1 MVRLKSRNLE
11 PKRRKMYNRA
21 VKTGTGTRPAPK
33 NGAGKTERSLTM
45 KKRLLCMISLV
56 LVLVT
61 LLPGVPRGAAAGEV
75 LAFPE
80 ADGLGKYTVGGRGG
94 RVIEVTNLLDGPV
107 IPGSLRAAVEASGPR
122 IVVFKVAGTIDLVS
136 PLDIW
141 NPYITIAGQT
151 APGEGIT
158 LRNYTFYIKVGEVI
172 IRNIRFRLGDLKE
185 ADAVDIRGRT
195 PQQNVILDHCS
206 LSWGVDETLC
216 IRDFTNLTVQW
227 CFITEGLHDN
237 IHHAG
242 KHSKGALVSGSRG
255 QRVSFHH
262 NLFAHNDAR
271 NPRPQGLLPP
281 DEDTVGFYFDFTN
294 NVVYDWGRS
303 YAAKNLDVSERCTMN
318 FINNYFI
325 AGPSSKAS
333 NFMVDKNINSRMY
346 FSGNYMNGKM
356 PADQYSKIIYEDFK
370 KPDNGWKL
378 SEPFDNMTDRI
389 QPAEKAYA
397 MVMKNGGAAVNRDA
411 YDDRI
416 VSEVIKGTG
425 RVIDRPSDVGGWPVL
440 ETGEA
445 YLDTDKDGMPDDW
458 ESTHGLNPADPADG
472 SLDRDG
478 DGYTNVEEFLNSLMA
493 DLYTED
499 APFPQFDQ
507 SFRFFRYIGYSVL
520 RLYWDAR
527 KWVRTMF
534 GRAV

>member
-1 MVRLKSRNLE
+1 MEPDELE
-11 PKRRKMYNRA
+11 TALTLRQDPGR
-21 VKTGTGTRPAPK
+21 
-33 NGAGKTERSLTM
+33 GAEAERGIPM
-45 KKRLLCMISLV
+45 KKRLMRFISLIMA
-56 LVLVT
+56 LAL
-61 LLPGVPRGAAAGEV
+61 LLPAVPWSFAANGV

-94 RVIEVTNLLDGPV
+94 RVIEVTTLEDGKGV
-107 IPGSLRAAVEASGPR
+107 PGSLREAVEAFGPR

-136 PLDIW
+136 TLEIW

-158 LRNYTFYIKVGEVI
+158 LRNYTFYVKVGEVI
-172 IRNIRFRLGDLKE
+172 IRNIRFRLGDIKE

-195 PQQNVILDHCS
+195 PQENVILDHCS

-216 IRDFTNLTVQW
+216 IRDFDKLTVQW

-281 DEDTVGFYFDFTN
+281 EEDTVGFYFDFTN

-303 YAAKNLDVSERCTMN
+303 YAAKNLDVNQRCTMN

-333 NFMVDKNINSRMY
+333 NFMVDKNINTRMY
-346 FSGNYMNGKM
+346 FAGNYMNGKM
-356 PADQYSKIIYEDFK
+356 PADQYSRIIYEDFI

-378 SEPFDNMTDRI
+378 AEPFDSMTSNI
-389 QPAEKAYA
+389 HSAEKAYA
-397 MVMKNGGAAVNRDA
+397 MVIKNGGAALNRDSV
-411 YDDRI
+411 DERI
-416 VSEVIKGTG
+416 VRDVLNGTG
-425 RVIDRPSDVGGWPVL
+425 RVIDRPSDVGGWPEL
-440 ETGEA
+440 ATGEA
-445 YLDTDKDGMPDDW
+445 YLDTDKDGMADDW
-458 ESTHGLNPADPADG
+458 ETAHGLNPADPADG
-472 SLDRDG
+472 SLDKDG

-499 APFPQFDQ
+499 VPFPEFHNE
-507 SFRFFRYIGYSVL
+507 FRFFRLIGYLIL
-520 RLYWDAR
+520 RAYLQAKR
-527 KWVRTMF
+527 WVMTTL
-534 GRAV
+534 GLAT